1 MDRIFKIGF
10 LKWIGFLNDLFYGR
24 HIAGPSEMS
33 IPVLLDEKST
43 VVPVRWAGEQSGGKR
58 KVSYGDAR
66 SNSERASP
74 SACVGRRLSAPQI
87 VWNRSTR
94 RAGARG
100 GRGSGANHKE
110 GNSVT
115 VARNRK
121 QRTAMTMPAP
131 YATRGVNG
139 ALFIL
144 EQRKAKAIQTIGIAK
159 SHKAILSRVCRYL
172 ETW

>member
-1 MDRIFKIGF
+1 MAAISQDRQRCQF
-10 LKWIGFLNDLFYGR
+10 LFCLMKN
-24 HIAGPSEMS
+24 P
-33 IPVLLDEKST
+33 LL
-43 VVPVRWAGEQSGGKR
+43 
-58 KVSYGDAR
+58 YR
-66 SNSERASP
+66 SAWPESSREASERFLMETLGRTQSERR
-74 SACVGRRLSAPQI
+74 RRLALAGQLSASQI

-94 RAGARG
+94 RAGSRG
-100 GRGSGANHKE
+100 GPRVGSNHKD

>member
-33 IPVLLDEKST
+33 IPFLLDEKST
-43 VVPVRWAGEQSGGKR
+43 VVPVRLVGEQSGGKR

-66 SNSERASP
+66 SNSEGAAP

-100 GRGSGANHKE
+100 G
-110 GNSVT
+110 
-115 VARNRK
+115 ARVGRP
-121 QRTAMTMPAP
+121 R
-131 YATRGVNG
+131 
-139 ALFIL
+139 
-144 EQRKAKAIQTIGIAK
+144 
-159 SHKAILSRVCRYL
+159 
-172 ETW
+172 